1 MNESHRQPLVYA
13 CSGASSAAQ
22 MANHIAVRLDRL
34 GVGEMSC
41 IAGVGGDV
49 KPLVRTARSGRPI
62 LALDGCPLHCAA
74 RILQRQGIRPDWHFD
89 LSQHGVPKRQHED
102 FDPAEAAR
110 MLDEVVACLRGET
123 TRHGPKAESAM
134 AAIEARAVDA
144 ATHGPSPSS

>member
-1 MNESHRQPLVYA
+1 MNSTQHKPLVYA

-34 GVGEMSC
+34 GMGEMSC

-62 LALDGCPLHCAA
+62 LALDGCPLQCAV
-74 RILQRQGIRPDWHFD
+74 RILQRHGIRPNWHID

-102 FDPAEAAR
+102 FDPSEAAR
-110 MLDEVVACLRGET
+110 MLDEVVACLRGEAT
-123 TRHGPKAESAM
+123 CHDTKAEGVTAVNEANGGDGLAHTTSAS
-134 AAIEARAVDA
+134 
-144 ATHGPSPSS
+144 G

>member
-1 MNESHRQPLVYA
+1 MNEPHRQPLIYA

-34 GVGEMSC
+34 GGGEMSC

-74 RILQRQGIRPDWHFD
+74 RILQRHGIRPNWHFD
-89 LSQHGVPKRQHED
+89 LSQHGVPKRQRED
-102 FDPAEAAR
+102 FDPSEAAR
-110 MLDEVVACLRGET
+110 MLDEVMACLRGEAT
-123 TRHGPKAESAM
+123 CHGPKAKRAM
-134 AAIEARAVDA
+134 AVNEVNDGDGLA
-144 ATHGPSPSS
+144 HPSSAPG